1 MSGSKTLNIYLPEEL
16 YSEIARE
23 ADLTGS
29 TKGSVVRERLRRAG
43 SPPTGAMISDL
54 FGVAD
59 DLPGDLSEAP
69 DSTVSDYG
77 ADGHH

>member
-43 SPPTGAMISDL
+43 
-54 FGVAD
+54 VRRQ
-59 DLPGDLSEAP
+59 
-69 DSTVSDYG
+69 VR
-77 ADGHH
+77 